1 MVALAVLVVFV
12 AVVLDAVVEGPLSLF
27 RYACRRANRARASQP
42 SEEPDC
48 PLGEG
53 RP

>member
-1 MVALAVLVVFV
+1 MVALAVLVVAV
-12 AVVLDAVVEGPLSLF
+12 AVVVDMVVDGPVSLF
-27 RYACRRANRARASQP
+27 RWACRRANRARVTQP

>member
-1 MVALAVLVVFV
+1 MVALAVLVFV
-12 AVVLDAVVEGPLSLF
+12 VALVLDALAEGPISLF
-27 RYACRRANRARASQP
+27 RWACRRADRTRASQP